1 MVLGVLL
8 CNEDCGSAAQLATAP
23 RIELVLDPLFAVTP
37 VLASCARLHSA
48 AGGGCLPQLRLFVSP
63 ISGGRHY
70 RVSHNL
76 LGRASPRERSSPAH
90 SLYLGRL
97 AMTAQTEHNFS
108 QLAHSSPIMNEET
121 ILSIGNV
128 LTIMGISRAT
138 LTRWE
143 DAGECDGLFFKI
155 RRRKFTTAGQLRK
168 WIRERQQAASLRAA

>member
-1 MVLGVLL
+1 
-8 CNEDCGSAAQLATAP
+8 
-23 RIELVLDPLFAVTP
+23 
-37 VLASCARLHSA
+37 
-48 AGGGCLPQLRLFVSP
+48 
-63 ISGGRHY
+63 
-70 RVSHNL
+70 
-76 LGRASPRERSSPAH
+76 
-90 SLYLGRL
+90 
-97 AMTAQTEHNFS
+97 MTAQTEHNFS

-168 WIRERQQAASLRAA
+168 WIGSVNKPLRFGRRKDRHATLQL